1 MSVKATWT
9 ETKPIMSYHE
19 AEENAPQ
26 CPVSILAMR
35 AERLQRHSI
44 AEYLAAKIKMWYL
57 YALLFLLKIIL
68 FNQYIRIENLKPFE
82 ILLKEK
88 RSCPLDSFS
97 QKKKELLL

>member
-26 CPVSILAMR
+26 SPVSILAMR

-44 AEYLAAKIKMWYL
+44 AEYLAAKIKM
-57 YALLFLLKIIL
+57 
-68 FNQYIRIENLKPFE
+68 
-82 ILLKEK
+82 
-88 RSCPLDSFS
+88 
-97 QKKKELLL
+97 